1 MDILAGRRILKF
13 IGVGA
18 LNTCVGYAVY
28 ALIVMVGFS
37 FQVALFVAT
46 VLGVLFN
53 YISYGRIVFKA
64 DNGFYP
70 LVKFVVAYTIIY
82 GFNAVLLYFIILAFS
97 LNEYMAQAICLVPSV
112 ALSWLLMNFWVY
124 KRSA

>member
-1 MDILAGRRILKF
+1 MHIRAERILKF

-18 LNTCVGYAVY
+18 LNTCVGYAIY
-28 ALIVMVGFS
+28 ALIVMIGFS
-37 FQVALFVAT
+37 FQVALFLAT

-53 YISYGRIVFKA
+53 YLSYGRIVFNA

-70 LVKFVVAYTIIY
+70 LAKFVVAYTLIY
-82 GFNAVLLYFIILAFS
+82 GLNAALLSFLIVAFS
-97 LNEYMAQAICLVPSV
+97 LNEYMAQAICIVPSV

-124 KRSA
+124 KR